1 MSRHRFGPLLG
12 LALPL
17 LVAAMGCSDAN
28 ILGPSNML
36 QVANNPG
43 TFEWQATALDKI
55 TQTVSYQWVSTGT
68 MANVNQ
74 SSSITSGTA
83 TVRVTDGV
91 GAEVYARSLQE
102 NGTFQTSA
110 GSAGTWTIVVS
121 MDGAS
126 GGALNFRVE
135 NP

>member
-1 MSRHRFGPLLG
+1 MLRHRLG
-12 LALPL
+12 AWLALTVL
-17 LVAAMGCSDAN
+17 LASVGCSDAN
-28 ILGPSNML
+28 ILGPGNAL
-36 QVANNPG
+36 EVANNPG

-68 MANVNQ
+68 TANVNQ

-83 TVRVTDGV
+83 TVRITDDT
-91 GAEVYARSLQE
+91 GAEVYSRSLRE
-102 NGTFQTSA
+102 NGTDQTSV
-110 GSAGTWTIVVS
+110 GVAGTWTITVS
-121 MDGAS
+121 MNEAS